1 MTIKLTEEQL
11 RHVVMLESC
20 GVLRENGAGRFDNIS
35 DEELAQYGDNYYEVT
50 IPEWAIPG
58 LLYDYYEG
66 LTDWQ
71 VMDIKGFKRHFQNG
85 ALKLPQGM
93 TIEDILK
100 PMPGRKPVMCPKND
114 IGVAKERGEGS
125 LCYKMAIPTV

>member
-1 MTIKLTEEQL
+1 MTIKLTEDQL
-11 RHVVMLESC
+11 KHVVMLESR
-20 GVLRENGAGRFDNIS
+20 GVLKENAQGRFDNMS
-35 DEELAQYGDNYYEVT
+35 DEELAQYGENYYVVT

-58 LLYDYYEG
+58 LVYDYYDG

-93 TIEDILK
+93 AIEDILK
-100 PMPGRKPVMCPKND
+100 PMPGRKPVMCNKND

-125 LCYKMAIPTV
+125 LCYTMAIPTV